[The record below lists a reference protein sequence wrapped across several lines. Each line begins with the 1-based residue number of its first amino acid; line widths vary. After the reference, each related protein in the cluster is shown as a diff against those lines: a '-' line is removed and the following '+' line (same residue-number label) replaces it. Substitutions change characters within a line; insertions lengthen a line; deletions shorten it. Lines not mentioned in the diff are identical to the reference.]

1 MGQAYIFGYWFTII
15 RLLKMGLS
23 WEAIQ
28 TLTTPEVDLIL
39 AIQEVIQDKEEEEQ
53 ARVQTQMMAR
63 MPKF

>member
-28 TLTTPEVDLIL
+28 TFTTPEVDLIL
-39 AIQEVIQDKEEEEQ
+39 AIQEVIQVKEEEEQ
-53 ARVQTQMMAR
+53 ARAQTQMMAR

>member
-1 MGQAYIFGYWFTII
+1 
-15 RLLKMGLS
+15 MGLS

>member
-53 ARVQTQMMAR
+53 ARAQTQMMAR

>member
-39 AIQEVIQDKEEEEQ
+39 AIQEVIQDKEEEEP
-53 ARVQTQMMAR
+53 ARAQTQMMAR

>member
-28 TLTTPEVDLIL
+28 TLTTPDVDLIL
-39 AIQEVIQDKEEEEQ
+39 SIQEVIQDKEEEEQ
-53 ARVQTQMMAR
+53 ARAQTQMMAR